1 MKFMS
6 LLYPSLSRIYSS
18 IHGKPEHG
26 RSFLFVN
33 LINKVDTRQEGN
45 GPTDSWAVLYIS
57 DCILNFSQVCTEA
70 FPTLRG

>member
-1 MKFMS
+1 MKYLS

-33 LINKVDTRQEGN
+33 LINKVDKRAMAQQTRE
-45 GPTDSWAVLYIS
+45 
-57 DCILNFSQVCTEA
+57 VC
-70 FPTLRG
+70 